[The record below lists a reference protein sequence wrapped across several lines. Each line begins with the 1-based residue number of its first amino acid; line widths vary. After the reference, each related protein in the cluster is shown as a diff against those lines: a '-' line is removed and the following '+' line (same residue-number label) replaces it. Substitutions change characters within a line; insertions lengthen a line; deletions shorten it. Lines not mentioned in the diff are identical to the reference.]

1 MSKVR
6 LSDIAAEAAK
16 QSKDILEACKELGI
30 EAKNANAS
38 ISEEDA
44 GKVFEYVVNG
54 TKPAAPKKKASAEPK
69 PKAEEKSLADKIVR
83 KPREKRVSTKTAK
96 EEPAKTTETLKVEE
110 KKEEPVKT
118 AEPEVKKEEEAI
130 PVAPPIQRAR
140 RKLTIVKKKN
150 PKKVDEAPK
159 KDSKPITV
167 SDENVDLSELGYG
180 RKKVVETDEEIA
192 EAKKK
197 KSKAKA
203 GSTTKKEHGVKL
215 DVFGDISMEKEEK
228 EEHIFMPDLS
238 MGNLT
243 NSLDQSR
250 PTKSAR
256 QEPQQQQRPV
266 GRGGGGN
273 KGKRRS
279 IERQKK
285 TKVTKEKVVEGDIT
299 SVVIPEEVRVY
310 EFADALRKNAG
321 EIIKVLFGL
330 GMMVTKN
337 DFLDKDALE
346 ILAEEFGVEI
356 KFKDVMEELDYAAT
370 YDEKYTDLNEERP
383 PIVTIMGHV
392 DHGKTSL
399 LDYIRKA
406 KVADGEAGGIT
417 QHIGAYTI
425 TKDGKKITF
434 IDTPGHAAFSEMR
447 ARGANA
453 TDVVIIVVAADDGVM
468 PQTKEAINHAKASGA
483 PIIVAINKMDKPGA
497 QPDVV
502 KGQLAEIGITP
513 TDWGGDYD
521 AIGVSAHTGDG
532 VEELLENII
541 IQSELLEL
549 KANSKDPAKA
559 VVIESSVEKGRGAVA
574 TVIVQNGSLNVGD
587 IVLAGTTFGRV
598 RAIMNE
604 QGKQV
609 KVLGPSEA
617 GEVLGL
623 SGSPMSGEILV
634 RVENE
639 KFARELSEKRAE
651 HERQKEL
658 SKSTK
663 ATLDDLHSLIAE
675 GKLKSLRII
684 LKADVQGT
692 LEAIASNL
700 GKLRNDEVKVEII
713 HSAVG
718 TISESDISLA
728 SASEHTIIL
737 GFHVKPTASIKEKAK
752 KEGVEIKTY
761 NVIYDMIDD
770 VKKTLGG
777 MLSPIT
783 KEEKSGTAEVRE
795 VYDISSL
802 GRIAGCM
809 VTSGDMVRGAIAV
822 VYRGEKEIYR
832 GRLESLKRFKD
843 DVKEVKKGYECGIG
857 LQDFDETEPG
867 DIIECIKE
875 VEVEAE
881 FKNEG

>member
-6 LSDIAAEAAK
+6 LTDIAAEAAK
-16 QSKDILEACKELGI
+16 QTKDILEACKELGI
-30 EAKNANAS
+30 EAKTANAS
-38 ISEEDA
+38 ITEEEA
-44 GKVFEYVVNG
+44 GRVFEYVVNG
-54 TKPAAPKKKASAEPK
+54 KKPEAPKKKASAK
-69 PKAEEKSLADKIVR
+69 PKAKPEEKSLADKIVR
-83 KPREKRVSTKTAK
+83 KPKESRTAVTSDESPKQVDK
-96 EEPAKTTETLKVEE
+96 ET
-110 KKEEPVKT
+110 EPVKKT
-118 AEPEVKKEEEAI
+118 LDKETEPKEKEEESSEA
-130 PVAPPIQRAR
+130 PIQRAR

-150 PKKVDEAPK
+150 PKKDLEERGE
-159 KDSKPITV
+159 KPRKEESSST
-167 SDENVDLSELGYG
+167 EKLTSEEIKLNELEYG
-180 RKKVVETDEEIA
+180 RKKVLTIAEEIE

-197 KSKAKA
+197 KAKSKHAVP
-203 GSTTKKEHGVKL
+203 TTKKEHGVKL
-215 DVFGDISMEKEEK
+215 DVFGDISMEKEDK
-228 EEHIFMPDLS
+228 EELIFMPDLS
-238 MGNLT
+238 MGNI
-243 NSLDQSR
+243 SSVLDQTR

-256 QEPQQQQRPV
+256 QEPATTQKPI
-266 GRGGGGN
+266 GRSGGTGN
-273 KGKRRS
+273 RNKKRS

-285 TKVTKEKVVEGDIT
+285 TKIVKEKVIEGDVT

-321 EIIKVLFGL
+321 EIIKVLFGM

-337 DFLDKDALE
+337 DFLDKDSLE

-356 KFKDVMEELDYAAT
+356 NFKDAMEDLDYTAA
-370 YDEKYTDLNEERP
+370 YDEKYNDLNEERP

-399 LDYIRKA
+399 LDYIRRA

-425 TKDGKKITF
+425 EKDGKKITF
-434 IDTPGHAAFSEMR
+434 IDTPGHEAFSEMR
-447 ARGANA
+447 ARGASA
-453 TDVVIIVVAADDGVM
+453 TDVIIIVVAADDGVM

-483 PIIVAINKMDKPGA
+483 PIIVAINKMDKPSA

-532 VEELLENII
+532 VEELLEHIL

-587 IVLAGTTFGRV
+587 VVLAGTTFGRV

-617 GEVLGL
+617 GEVIGL

-634 RVENE
+634 AVENE
-639 KFARELSEKRAE
+639 KMARELAEKRSE
-651 HERQKEL
+651 HQRQKEL

-692 LEAIASNL
+692 LEAIAQSL
-700 GKLRNDEVKVEII
+700 SKLRNDEVKVDII

-718 TISESDISLA
+718 AISESDIALA

-737 GFHVKPTASIKEKAK
+737 GFHVKPATSIREKAK

-777 MLSPIT
+777 MLSPVT
-783 KEEKSGTAEVRE
+783 KEEKAGSAEVRE
-795 VYDISSL
+795 VFDISSL

-809 VTSGDMVRGAIAV
+809 VTNGEMVRGSIAV
-822 VYRGEKEIYR
+822 VYRGEEEVYR

-843 DVKEVKKGYECGIG
+843 DVKEVKKGFECGIG
-857 LQDFDETEPG
+857 LQDYDETQPG

-881 FKNEG
+881 FKH

>member
-6 LSDIAAEAAK
+6 LTDIAAEAAT
-16 QSKDILEACKELGI
+16 QTKDILEACNELGI
-30 EAKNANAS
+30 EAKTANTS

-54 TKPAAPKKKASAEPK
+54 KKPAAPKKKAPAKKAQPK
-69 PKAEEKSLADKIVR
+69 KEEVSLTDKIQR
-83 KPREKRVSTKTAK
+83 KPRAKTGPSK
-96 EEPAKTTETLKVEE
+96 EEATEESS
-110 KKEEPVKT
+110 KKEEPEQEKKTEAPAEVKT
-118 AEPEVKKEEEAI
+118 EA
-130 PVAPPIQRAR
+130 PIKLAR

-150 PKKVDEAPK
+150 PNRVKQEKKEETAASKNPDLDLSDFGYGKKKVTNAKEEE
-159 KDSKPITV
+159 DSK
-167 SDENVDLSELGYG
+167 
-180 RKKVVETDEEIA
+180 KKPS
-192 EAKKK
+192 KQ
-197 KSKAKA
+197 KSSGPA
-203 GSTTKKEHGVKL
+203 SKKEHGVKL
-215 DVFGDISMEKEEK
+215 DVFGDISMDKEEK
-228 EEHIFMPDLS
+228 EELIFMPDLS
-238 MGNLT
+238 MGNIT
-243 NSLDQSR
+243 SALDQTR

-256 QEPQQQQRPV
+256 QAPTNQQRPV

-273 KGKRRS
+273 RNKRRS
-279 IERQKK
+279 IERKKK
-285 TKVTKEKVVEGDIT
+285 TKVTKEKNVEVEVT
-299 SVVIPEEVRVY
+299 SVTIPEEVRVY
-310 EFADALRKNAG
+310 EFADALKRNAG
-321 EIIKVLFGL
+321 DIIKVLFGL

-337 DFLDKDALE
+337 DFLEKDALE

-356 KFKDVMEELDYAAT
+356 KFKDIMEELDYAAA
-370 YDEKYTDLNEERP
+370 YDEKYTELNEERP

-399 LDYIRKA
+399 LDYIRRA

-434 IDTPGHAAFSEMR
+434 IDTPGHEAFSEMR
-447 ARGANA
+447 ARGASA
-453 TDVVIIVVAADDGVM
+453 TDVIIIVVAADDGVM

-513 TDWGGDYD
+513 TDWGGEYD

-532 VEELLENII
+532 VDELLEHII

-574 TVIVQNGSLNVGD
+574 TVILQNGSLNVGD

-604 QGKQV
+604 QGEQV

-623 SGSPMSGEILV
+623 SGSPKSGEILV
-634 RVENE
+634 KVENE
-639 KFARELSEKRAE
+639 KFARELAEKRSE

-675 GKLKSLRII
+675 GKLKSLKII

-692 LEAIASNL
+692 LEAIGQSL

-718 TISESDISLA
+718 AISESDIALA

-737 GFHVKPTASIKEKAK
+737 GFHVKPTATVKEKAK

-783 KEEKSGTAEVRE
+783 KEEKSGSAEVRE

-809 VTSGDMVRGAIAV
+809 VTDGEISRGSIAV
-822 VYRGEKEIYR
+822 VYRGEQEIYR

-881 FKNEG
+881 FKNE

>member
-6 LSDIAAEAAK
+6 LTDIAAEAAT
-16 QSKDILEACKELGI
+16 QTKDILEACNELGI
-30 EAKNANAS
+30 EAKTANTS

-54 TKPAAPKKKASAEPK
+54 KKPAAPKKKAPAKKAQPK
-69 PKAEEKSLADKIVR
+69 KEEVSLTDKIQR
-83 KPREKRVSTKTAK
+83 KPRAKTGPSK
-96 EEPAKTTETLKVEE
+96 EEATEESP
-110 KKEEPVKT
+110 KKEEPEQEKKTEAPAEVKT
-118 AEPEVKKEEEAI
+118 EA
-130 PVAPPIQRAR
+130 PIKLAR

-150 PKKVDEAPK
+150 PNRVKQEKKEETAASKNPDLDLSDFGYGKKKVTNAKEEE
-159 KDSKPITV
+159 DSK
-167 SDENVDLSELGYG
+167 
-180 RKKVVETDEEIA
+180 KKPS
-192 EAKKK
+192 KQ
-197 KSKAKA
+197 KSSGPA
-203 GSTTKKEHGVKL
+203 SKKEHGVKL
-215 DVFGDISMEKEEK
+215 DVFGDISMDKEEK
-228 EEHIFMPDLS
+228 EELIFMPDLS
-238 MGNLT
+238 MGNIT
-243 NSLDQSR
+243 SALDQTR

-256 QEPQQQQRPV
+256 QAPTNQQRPV

-273 KGKRRS
+273 RNKRRS
-279 IERQKK
+279 IERKKK
-285 TKVTKEKVVEGDIT
+285 TKVTKEKNVEVEVT
-299 SVVIPEEVRVY
+299 SVTIPEEVRVY
-310 EFADALRKNAG
+310 EFADALKRNAG
-321 EIIKVLFGL
+321 DIIKVLFGL

-337 DFLDKDALE
+337 DFLEKDALE

-356 KFKDVMEELDYAAT
+356 KFKDIMEELDYAAA
-370 YDEKYTDLNEERP
+370 YDEKYTELNEERP

-399 LDYIRKA
+399 LDYIRRA

-434 IDTPGHAAFSEMR
+434 IDTPGHEAFSEMR
-447 ARGANA
+447 ARGASA
-453 TDVVIIVVAADDGVM
+453 TDVIIIVVAADDGVM

-513 TDWGGDYD
+513 TDWGGEYD

-532 VEELLENII
+532 VDELLEHII

-574 TVIVQNGSLNVGD
+574 TVILQNGSLNVGD

-604 QGKQV
+604 QGEQV

-623 SGSPMSGEILV
+623 SGSPKSGEILV
-634 RVENE
+634 KVENE
-639 KFARELSEKRAE
+639 KFARELAEKRSE

-675 GKLKSLRII
+675 GKLKSLKII

-692 LEAIASNL
+692 LEAIGQSL

-718 TISESDISLA
+718 AISESDIALA

-737 GFHVKPTASIKEKAK
+737 GFHVKPTATVKEKAK

-783 KEEKSGTAEVRE
+783 KEEKSGSAEVRE

-809 VTSGDMVRGAIAV
+809 VTDGEISRGSIAV
-822 VYRGEKEIYR
+822 VYRGEQEIYR

-881 FKNEG
+881 FKNE